1 MAKKIKQFHGLPKFE
16 SERCPIYLY
25 LPWLDSVS
33 TRFEK
38 QVKSAVKQSFSAVK
52 PHVVYSTNELLSATN
67 KDVLALRK
75 SNLIYQFSC
84 HCDSRYVGR
93 IFQRLQNK
101 IKQHVSKSIRSCSS
115 FQKCIL
121 RGRQCKSS
129 TQPNDQPLISDSA
142 FIFYKDSARLHLLQS
157 PTCAQHYDDGR
168 FIILASAV
176 ARATEVRGH

>member
-1 MAKKIKQFHGLPKFE
+1 M
-16 SERCPIYLY
+16 
-25 LPWLDSVS
+25 
-33 TRFEK
+33 
-38 QVKSAVKQSFSAVK
+38 K
-52 PHVVYSTNELLSATN
+52 PHVVYLTKELLSATK
-67 KDVLALRK
+67 KDVLPALRK

-129 TQPNDQPLISDSA
+129 TQPNDQPLVSDSA
-142 FIFYKDSARLHLLQS
+142 TRLHLLQS

-168 FIILASAV
+168 FIILASAA